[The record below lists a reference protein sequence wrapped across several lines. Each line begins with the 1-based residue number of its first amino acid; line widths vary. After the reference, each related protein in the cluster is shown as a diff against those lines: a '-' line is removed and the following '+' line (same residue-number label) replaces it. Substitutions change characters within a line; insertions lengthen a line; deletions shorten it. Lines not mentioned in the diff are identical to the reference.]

1 MPLSTKAKRIAACS
15 AVLVAVIVFI
25 TVRFLSQPAPP
36 AVAVPPSVQLLES
49 RLVGRKDGQRQ
60 WEILSRSVLQEGEL
74 VTLGDLEEMVV
85 FQDQEPYLNIEAPR
99 AQWNRKTEVLR
110 LYGPVLVVG
119 EQDNFQ
125 LESDYLEWLGSSA
138 TLVSPG
144 PVRILWSGMEI
155 EAAEMDMDT
164 EKGLVHLS
172 GGVQIRDGGLLWKLE
187 EAVYD
192 LQAESMDFF
201 GNVILEEEAGSD

>member
-1 MPLSTKAKRIAACS
+1 M
-15 AVLVAVIVFI
+15 
-25 TVRFLSQPAPP
+25 
-36 AVAVPPSVQLLES
+36 
-49 RLVGRKDGQRQ
+49 
-60 WEILSRSVLQEGEL
+60 
-74 VTLGDLEEMVV
+74 
-85 FQDQEPYLNIEAPR
+85 
-99 AQWNRKTEVLR
+99 
-110 LYGPVLVVG
+110 
-119 EQDNFQ
+119 
-125 LESDYLEWLGSSA
+125 LGSSA

-187 EAVYD
+187 EAVYG